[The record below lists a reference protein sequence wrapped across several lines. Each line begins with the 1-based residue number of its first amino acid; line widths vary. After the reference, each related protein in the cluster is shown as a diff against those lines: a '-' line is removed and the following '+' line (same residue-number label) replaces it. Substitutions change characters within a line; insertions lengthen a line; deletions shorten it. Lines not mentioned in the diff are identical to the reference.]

1 MEIYKLP
8 PQDLELERAILG
20 AILIESQAMHTVL
33 GIIPGP
39 DAFYKESHQI
49 IYSAILSLFKA
60 SQPIDAMTVML
71 ALKKAGQLERV
82 GGMVELAKFTDEVS
96 SAANTEYHCR
106 ILQQLAS
113 KRLIIQACGSAVS
126 KSYDDTS
133 DPFEVLDKV
142 QQAINRLT
150 NGLSAKKEQTLD
162 ELLPLAFSEIEDSVG
177 AGGITGVPS
186 GFITLDEIT
195 GGWQKSDLIILA
207 ARPGAGKTTLAVN
220 AARNAAVDFER
231 PGILFSLEMSNMQL
245 VKKMIASENKR
256 TTSELVK
263 GKIRSKEEAK
273 QMARDSVKLYTK
285 NFILDDTPGISI
297 NQIKAKCH
305 KLKAERNIQWV
316 VIDYLQLI
324 TPGQREGSRE
334 QEVSAISRALKV
346 MAKELDVPVIA
357 LAQLSRSV
365 ETRGGDKRPILS
377 DLRES
382 GGIENDADMV
392 IFLYRPEYYG
402 ITQDENGQS
411 LIDRCEVL
419 ISKHRNGKVCIGED
433 ALLLGCQ
440 MKYSKFFDLKGTP
453 IPIPS
458 NNVFFNNS
466 AQTAPWDRD
475 N

>member
-1 MEIYKLP
+1 MELFKLP
-8 PQDLELERAILG
+8 PQDLDLERAILG
-20 AILIESQAMHTVL
+20 AIMIESQAMHTVL
-33 GIIPGP
+33 GILPGNE
-39 DAFYKESHQI
+39 AFYKETHQVV
-49 IYSAILSLFKA
+49 YSAILSLFRQ
-60 SQPIDAMTVML
+60 SLPIDMMTVVIE
-71 ALKKAGQLERV
+71 LKRV
-82 GGMVELAKFTDEVS
+82 GLLEKIGGAMFIAELTNEVS
-96 SAANTEYHCR
+96 SAANIEYHCR

-113 KRLIIQACGSAVS
+113 KRLIIQACGAAVS

-133 DPFEVLDKV
+133 DPFEVLDNV
-142 QQAINRLT
+142 QKAINRLT

-162 ELLPLAFSEIEDSVG
+162 ELLPLAFTEIENSVG

-195 GGWQKSDLIILA
+195 GGWQKSDLVILA
-207 ARPGAGKTTLAVN
+207 ARPGAGKTTLALN
-220 AARNAAVDFER
+220 AARNSAVDFER
-231 PGILFSLEMSNMQL
+231 PVLFFSLEMSNMQL
-245 VKKMIASENKR
+245 VKKIIASENKR

-263 GKIRSKEEAK
+263 GKIRSKEEAR
-273 QMARDSVKLYTK
+273 QMARDSIKLYTK

-305 KLKAERNIQWV
+305 KLKAERNIQLV

-440 MKYSKFFDLKGTP
+440 MKYSKFFDLKGEVVQ
-453 IPIPS
+453 IPS
-458 NNVFFNNS
+458 NSTFFNNS
-466 AQTAPWDRD
+466 AQTAPWDH
-475 N
+475 